1 MGKRVSFR
9 HYFYLF
15 FIILGFV
22 AAFDYYF
29 YGNLCENSFNSYSVS
44 RISEDIK
51 IISKEHHSIQHSKE
65 RKVVRDFLSQRL
77 QECNG
82 IVEIFN
88 YDSIRCKFGGEY
100 DISNVYASFPPD
112 NVTDSTQYVLLVAH
126 YDSRFFNVV
135 KGDTVYSY
143 GAADDGYGLGVIL
156 ECVNIASKYRKEW
169 NQGIKVLFTDSEEHE
184 LDGMRNAYN
193 NDGDIFKNVNLI
205 INVEARGVKGPVV
218 LFETSNNNSELVNLY
233 KESKNPYGYSIT
245 SLIYNMLPNDTDFS
259 VVKDYIA
266 GFNFSVLDNLNY
278 YHTDKDNFN
287 NISLASLS
295 HYGEQILP
303 ILKKY
308 LTDPIYSHKDCF
320 IKDKNDIYFT
330 LPIFGLIHFSKF
342 KYLILNIITFIFFF
356 MSLLIIYY
364 KLPFKNLFKRT
375 FKYIIYIFIMLI
387 SLFLLGTLIAW
398 LFARV
403 NCVEFNIISVKYAN
417 YDSALFIICT
427 LLTIFLSWF
436 LVNRISKKQDGSRHC
451 ILSGILIILFILSL
465 LMLIFLGEN
474 FIFLI
479 PLLFSSLTILLYP
492 IKYLRFISYF
502 TAFII
507 SILGTSFVFLL
518 YIAITIGSLGIFMV
532 IIFLFS
538 LLLASL
544 YYSYMRNLG

>member
-156 ECVNIASKYRKEW
+156 ECVNIASNYRKEW

>member
-308 LTDPIYSHKDCF
+308 LTDPIYSNKDCF

>member
-156 ECVNIASKYRKEW
+156 ECVNIASNYRKEW

-308 LTDPIYSHKDCF
+308 LTDPIYSNKDCF

>member
-1 MGKRVSFR
+1 MEKRVSFR

-15 FIILGFV
+15 FIILGVV

-100 DISNVYASFPPD
+100 DISNVYASFPSD

-259 VVKDYIA
+259 VVKDNIA

-308 LTDPIYSHKDCF
+308 LTDPIYSNKDCF

-375 FKYIIYIFIMLI
+375 FKYVIYIFIMLI

-403 NCVEFNIISVKYAN
+403 NCVEFNIISIKYAN